1 MEEINLRELFDYF
14 KSKITWVI
22 IAVILV
28 IGIGNIATII
38 MRVPMYRSS
47 TTIVLVSENNT
58 GDSTYNSSEL
68 QLNKNLVGTYSE
80 IIKSRK
86 VLNEVIS
93 NLGLSYS
100 TVDLSENISVAAVE
114 NTEIIRITVAD
125 ADNKQAAKIANEIA
139 SVFMTEIQKFYK
151 LNNVSVID
159 KAENS
164 LNPYNVN
171 YIKDNL
177 IYLIIGLALSS
188 GVIFIM
194 FYFDTT
200 IKTSEEIE
208 NKLGLTVLGVVPKV
222 ERN

>member
-1 MEEINLRELFDYF
+1 MEEINLKELYDYF
-14 KSKITWVI
+14 KSKITWI
-22 IAVILV
+22 IITIILV
-28 IGIGNIATII
+28 VGIGNVVTILT
-38 MRVPMYRSS
+38 RVPMYKSS
-47 TTIVLVSENNT
+47 TTIVLVSENK
-58 GDSTYNSSEL
+58 GESYNSTEL

-86 VLNEVIS
+86 VIKEVIK
-93 NLGLSYS
+93 NLGLNYQSS
-100 TVDLSENISVAAVE
+100 VLSEKVAVTAIE
-114 NTEIIRITVAD
+114 NTEIIKITVED
-125 ADNKQAAKIANEIA
+125 ADNKQACKIANEIA
-139 SVFMTEIQKFYK
+139 NVFMTEIQKIYK

-164 LNPYNVN
+164 IKPYNIN
-171 YIKDNL
+171 YIKDNF
-177 IYLIIGLALSS
+177 IYVLIGLVLSS

-208 NKLGLTVLGVVPKV
+208 SKLGLTVVGVVPMV

>member
-1 MEEINLRELFDYF
+1 MEEINLKELYDYF
-14 KSKITWVI
+14 KNKITWI
-22 IAVILV
+22 IITIILV
-28 IGIGNIATII
+28 VGIGNVVTILT
-38 MRVPMYRSS
+38 RVPMYKSS
-47 TTIVLVSENNT
+47 TTIVLVSENK
-58 GDSTYNSSEL
+58 GESYNSTEL

-86 VLNEVIS
+86 VIKEVIK
-93 NLGLSYS
+93 NLGLNYQSS
-100 TVDLSENISVAAVE
+100 VLSEKVAVTAIE
-114 NTEIIRITVAD
+114 NTEIIKITVED
-125 ADNKQAAKIANEIA
+125 ADNKQACKIANEIA
-139 SVFMTEIQKFYK
+139 NVFMTEIQKIYK

-164 LNPYNVN
+164 IKPYNIN
-171 YIKDNL
+171 YIKDNF
-177 IYLIIGLALSS
+177 IYVLIGLVLSS

-208 NKLGLTVLGVVPKV
+208 SKLGLTVVGVVPMV

>member
-1 MEEINLRELFDYF
+1 MEEINLKELYDYF
-14 KSKITWVI
+14 KNKITWI
-22 IAVILV
+22 IITIILV
-28 IGIGNIATII
+28 VGIGNVVTILT
-38 MRVPMYRSS
+38 RVPMYKSS
-47 TTIVLVSENNT
+47 TTIVLVSENK
-58 GDSTYNSSEL
+58 GEGYNSTEL

-86 VLNEVIS
+86 VIKEVIK
-93 NLGLSYS
+93 NLGLNYQSS
-100 TVDLSENISVAAVE
+100 VLSEKVSVTAIE
-114 NTEIIRITVAD
+114 NTEIIKITVED
-125 ADNKQAAKIANEIA
+125 ADNKQACKIANEIA
-139 SVFMTEIQKFYK
+139 NVFMTEIQKIYK

-164 LNPYNVN
+164 IKPYNIN
-171 YIKDNL
+171 YIKDNF
-177 IYLIIGLALSS
+177 IYVLIGLVLSS

-208 NKLGLTVLGVVPKV
+208 SKLGLTVVGVVPMV